1 ARMLRQDPL
10 ECLFQFIC
18 SSNNHI
24 SRIQEPATTPDSPT
38 LGYPSLEALRS
49 PAAAAA
55 AAAAGGE
62 AGAAGGGGV
71 GVRKRAATR
80 AASASASGPPP
91 LTDLDPLL
99 GEATG
104 SLSEPGLQGRGLRSS
119 RRRRTATSPQPSPSA
134 RAGAEAAGDEGRRA
148 GLAGQQAGQAV
159 QQEGAE
165 AGGAAGVEA
174 GGVQEA
180 HLFFAFPTLQQ
191 LAQATEQELRGAG
204 FGYRARFIVGSVA
217 ALQAKPEGGQAWL
230 LGLRQVSLQEA
241 LAQLSGLPGVGPK
254 VAACVCLF
262 SLDKHE
268 AIPVDTHVWQRA
280 FTRYMLVATDV
291 QIATRHYLPELKG
304 VSLTPKLH
312 PVIQAAF
319 TQRFGAYAG

>member
-1 ARMLRQDPL
+1 M
-10 ECLFQFIC
+10 
-18 SSNNHI
+18 
-24 SRIQEPATTPDSPT
+24 

-55 AAAAGGE
+55 AAGGE
-62 AGAAGGGGV
+62 AGAAGGGRV

-80 AASASASGPPP
+80 AASASASGPTP
-91 LTDLDPLL
+91 LTALDPLL
-99 GEATG
+99 GEASG

-119 RRRRTATSPQPSPSA
+119 RRRRTATSPQPAPSA

-165 AGGAAGVEA
+165 AGGAAGVQA

-268 AIPVDTHVWQRA
+268 AIPVDTHVWQ
-280 FTRYMLVATDV
+280 
-291 QIATRHYLPELKG
+291 IATRHYLPELKG

-319 TQRFGAYAG
+319 TQRFGAYAGWAHNALFISELASQQHRLPPTLRARKK